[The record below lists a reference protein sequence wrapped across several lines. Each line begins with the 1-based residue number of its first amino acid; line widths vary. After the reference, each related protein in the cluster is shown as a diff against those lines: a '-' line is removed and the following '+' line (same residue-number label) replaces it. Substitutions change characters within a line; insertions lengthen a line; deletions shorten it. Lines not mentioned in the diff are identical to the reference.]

1 MEDGTWEKYSPV
13 SNIQNGIVE
22 FKVEDSKSFLDLQHC
37 YLFTKARIVNS
48 DNTALA
54 ADKEVGVV
62 NYLAGTLW
70 KTVTVKLNGDP
81 IVSCSDYNY
90 RAYLETLLN
99 YSSGPKK
106 GWLQSGLWYKD
117 HHGRMDTLSDQ
128 NSGFKF
134 RKGHF
139 AESQQ

>member
-1 MEDGTWEKYSPV
+1 MNSSANIGCSLSTLDLFSGRNIQRDVEDGTWEKYSPV
-13 SNIQNGIVE
+13 STIQNGIVE

-90 RAYLETLLN
+90 RA
-99 YSSGPKK
+99 
-106 GWLQSGLWYKD
+106 
-117 HHGRMDTLSDQ
+117 
-128 NSGFKF
+128 
-134 RKGHF
+134 
-139 AESQQ
+139 